1 MCRPMARSGSERIGA
16 REQVFLV
23 VRIEIV
29 AEESWVSLKVLEHV
43 AVAAAAE
50 ACKPIL
56 DVSGITGLRHLAVV
70 NDVEARLQ
78 LPVDDKLDG
87 ARHLLIESGRVKR
100 QTVLTREHE
109 SLELLSTWQAAD
121 VGREGNLR

>member
-1 MCRPMARSGSERIGA
+1 MARSGSERIGA

-70 NDVEARLQ
+70 DDVEAHLQ
-78 LPVDDKLDG
+78 LPVDDELDG
-87 ARHLLIESGRVKR
+87 ARHLALESGRVER
-100 QTVLTREHE
+100 QPILAREHE
-109 SLELLSTWQAAD
+109 LLELLRARQAAD
-121 VGREGNLR
+121 VGR